1 MVTKS
6 LEEENYQQIN
16 NILSTFLFLEG
27 GVEFCCFCGLPV
39 SPVNWDITAAW
50 WDRCQACLFYFFF
63 SLENAPKAAA
73 YQGLCPRCLITALS
87 TDSPPPVL
95 LLGWKLGLSWKS
107 LLGQTWG
114 SPSVL
119 SLLLPVGSAALQPAQ
134 NIQVKWGQKLFFFFI
149 FNQNAL
155 RGNV

>member
-1 MVTKS
+1 MLLLWPSRVTCKLGHHGS
-6 LEEENYQQIN
+6 VVGQM
-16 NILSTFLFLEG
+16 SG
-27 GVEFCCFCGLPV
+27 
-39 SPVNWDITAAW
+39 
-50 WDRCQACLFYFFF
+50 CLFYFFF

-134 NIQVKWGQKLFFFFI
+134 NIQVKWGQKLFFIFF
-149 FNQNAL
+149 
-155 RGNV
+155 